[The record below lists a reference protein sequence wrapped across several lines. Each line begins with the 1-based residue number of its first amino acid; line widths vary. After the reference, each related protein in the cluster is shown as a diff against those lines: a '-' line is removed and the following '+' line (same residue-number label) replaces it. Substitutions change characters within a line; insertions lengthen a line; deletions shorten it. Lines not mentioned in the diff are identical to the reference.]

1 MSALNST
8 GERLRRAT
16 QLWHATLA
24 ATGQRFELAQFLK
37 DPVIEKQTLDAALAS
52 GDQKLIAL
60 AQDWLRDT
68 GQAVPAVVASRV
80 VAPTASLAPAP
91 AAAELG
97 AKPSRYLRG
106 VR

>member
-16 QLWHATLA
+16 QLWHAYLA
-24 ATGQRFELAQFLK
+24 VAGVRFDLAQFLK
-37 DPVIEKQTLDAALAS
+37 DPSLEKQVLDGALAS
-52 GDQKLIAL
+52 GDQKLAAL

-68 GQAVPAVVASRV
+68 GQAVPAVLPV
-80 VAPTASLAPAP
+80 PAG
-91 AAAELG
+91 AAAATPATQPEPS
-97 AKPSRYLRG
+97 KPSRYLRG